1 MPIFR
6 NTTNEEYY
14 QVPCGIYDDPMIVAE
29 VEQCVETTKNAMAHV
44 KELESGS
51 GTGAQVL
58 N

>member
-6 NTTNEEYY
+6 NTTNEGYY
-14 QVPCGIYDDPMIVAE
+14 QLPCGIYDDPMIVAE
-29 VEQCVETTKNAMAHV
+29 QCVESIKNAMTQI

-51 GTGAQVL
+51 GTGAQEL

>member
-1 MPIFR
+1 
-6 NTTNEEYY
+6 
-14 QVPCGIYDDPMIVAE
+14 MIVAE

-51 GTGAQVL
+51 GTGAQEL